1 MAVQR
6 GPLARIEVA
15 GAWPLGEA
23 ELAREALQRQR
34 RRHSPHSLSESR
46 LDELGIP
53 APLCS
58 RDERLRAPDKPQNGR
73 VDGGWRCEHF
83 RRQPPDERQLERR
96 APDHA
101 ERRAGPDGRPF
112 VGQLPLDDHIR
123 RDELR
128 LLDQAPENLRP
139 ALEREVRD
147 DAKRLARQWHA
158 ARVSFDD
165 TREPLAERGGERG
178 IELDRDDLGAR
189 ARAVVARAR
198 TRKTVIVVIRREAYP
213 PIMATTAGE
222 NRQRRT
228 IRPDERLIAVSSLPA
243 RASEEGTASS
253 VDRSP
258 APESRN
264 RRRRER
270 AGARHPSRRSSLHRT
285 PRPTRGRRRCTRGWS
300 PSAAHREGV
309 ASAPSGRGHPPRSC
323 KASQGRRRTL
333 RGTRGRVDG
342 RPPTPRPTI
351 PTSRVARE
359 GGWSK
364 TSPRRHGRRSSGWL
378 RTRAACRPG
387 PRSAPGDSRRDTF
400 VLTRV
405 RGLGS

>member
-73 VDGGWRCEHF
+73 VDGGWRCEQF
-83 RRQPPDERQLERR
+83 RPRERR
-96 APDHA
+96 PL
-101 ERRAGPDGRPF
+101 RARYCG
-112 VGQLPLDDHIR
+112 
-123 RDELR
+123 ES
-128 LLDQAPENLRP
+128 
-139 ALEREVRD
+139 
-147 DAKRLARQWHA
+147 A
-158 ARVSFDD
+158 AR
-165 TREPLAERGGERG
+165 E
-178 IELDRDDLGAR
+178 
-189 ARAVVARAR
+189 RAVVARAR

-333 RGTRGRVDG
+333 RGTRGRVDV
-342 RPPTPRPTI
+342 RPPTPRPTL

-405 RGLGS
+405 RGL